1 MATGELTLM
10 PVISIDFP
18 LMADE
23 NTSAT
28 DVPVVDLSKTCFML
42 AMSLSRL
49 LGFLDFWISVLLR
62 AKGQDIVRLKSV
74 EYSCSVGADG
84 RAS

>member
-1 MATGELTLM
+1 
-10 PVISIDFP
+10 

-49 LGFLDFWISVLLR
+49 LGFLDFWISGFLDFCAASCER
-62 AKGQDIVRLKSV
+62 ARCRTSQVRRV
-74 EYSCSVGADG
+74 
-84 RAS
+84 